1 MDEVLW
7 LCFWTLEIFAVVISD
22 MGKFFCGHDFGC
34 EKIFGSDF
42 GHGNFLVVCND
53 GSNFVLQKLNSR
65 GSLQML
71 KGIWEILSPNIKNI
85 INEAGFQTFFQALLN
100 QETHEYKDL

>member
-1 MDEVLW
+1 MGLYFCVGH
-7 LCFWTLEIFAVVISD
+7 EILDMENFVGHVILV
-22 MGKFFCGHDFGC
+22 MG
-34 EKIFGSDF
+34 IFEHGNF
-42 GHGNFLVVCND
+42 GHGNFFFGHVMMGHANV
-53 GSNFVLQKLNSR
+53 GSNFFLQNHKSR

-71 KGIWEILSPNIKNI
+71 KGIWEILSPDIKNI